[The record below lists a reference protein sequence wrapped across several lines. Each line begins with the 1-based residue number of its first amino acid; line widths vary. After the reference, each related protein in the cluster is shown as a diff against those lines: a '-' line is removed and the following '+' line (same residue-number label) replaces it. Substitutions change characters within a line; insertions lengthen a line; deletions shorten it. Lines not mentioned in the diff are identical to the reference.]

1 MDELY
6 VEDFFKK
13 VQREPKGLD
22 TIKPLDVPF
31 VAVVEKT
38 DYARQMKF
46 YLGQLENQLA
56 LEFKNSADFQFLIT
70 KIKVF
75 IQNENSA
82 GVYQLLTELE
92 ELMDLS

>member
-1 MDELY
+1 MEELY

-13 VQREPKGLD
+13 VQRQPKGLD
-22 TIKPLDVPF
+22 SSKPLDVPL
-31 VAVVEKT
+31 VAAVEKT

-46 YLGQLENQLA
+46 YLDQLENQLA

-75 IQNENSA
+75 IQNENRA
-82 GVYQLLTELE
+82 GVYQLLTDLE